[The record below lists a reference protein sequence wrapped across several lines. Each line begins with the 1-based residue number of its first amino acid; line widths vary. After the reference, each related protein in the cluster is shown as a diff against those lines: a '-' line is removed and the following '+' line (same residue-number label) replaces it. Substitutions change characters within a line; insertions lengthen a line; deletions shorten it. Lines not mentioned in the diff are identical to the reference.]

1 MMCPSVKL
9 DDMPHGTS
17 KSDMSGYAAKL
28 DELERK
34 LDRERQAAV
43 EKCAEMYER
52 IKLLEDERER
62 NVLVYHYINGES
74 WDDIALIMDYKVR
87 WILQIHSDALFNFNI
102 DLINNAL

>member
-43 EKCAEMYER
+43 EKCAEIYER
-52 IKLLEDERER
+52 IKLLDDERER
-62 NVLVYHYINGES
+62 NVLVYRYLNNEG
-74 WDDIALIMDYKVR
+74 WDEIAVILELR
-87 WILQIHSDALFNFNI
+87 STRRALQIHSDALFNFN
-102 DLINNAL
+102 